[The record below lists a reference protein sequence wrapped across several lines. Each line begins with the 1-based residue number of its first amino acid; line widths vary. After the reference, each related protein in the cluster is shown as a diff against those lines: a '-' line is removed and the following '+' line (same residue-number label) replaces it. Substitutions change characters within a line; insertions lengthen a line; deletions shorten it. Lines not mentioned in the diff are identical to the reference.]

1 MKKID
6 YSKWYGS
13 KLCPFC
19 VKKLK
24 ENDLGIRE
32 AEVSVYRGTS
42 KVKVSYCKECG
53 TDIVIFPSPARVV
66 FGSIATAI
74 LMSGLFGL
82 MFLGAEDTSTFAITG
97 AASAMIIGTL
107 GIIGILIYTRNK
119 GKDVIKQIES
129 TN

>member
-32 AEVSVYRGTS
+32 IKVSNSSGFGHT
-42 KVKVSYCKECG
+42 KVKQAYCKECG
-53 TDIVIFPSPARVV
+53 TDIVIFPTPARVV

-82 MFLGAEDTSTFAITG
+82 MMVGANDTSTFAITG
-97 AASAMIIGTL
+97 AASTM
-107 GIIGILIYTRNK
+107 
-119 GKDVIKQIES
+119 VIA
-129 TN
+129 T